1 VRWALNRL
9 ALAITSM
16 VALAFLVPLAVATR
30 QIAHDRAISDARQQA
45 TALVTVLGVDAD
57 PTLLTNAVA
66 STTAGGEGRLAVHLP
81 AVAPIG
87 ATHLSDV
94 QVAAAARDRRPVLAT
109 VAGGVAYLQPTV
121 LTDGRTVIVEVFVPS
136 GELRRGVW
144 PAWLALGGLAI
155 VLVAGST
162 LMADRLGAR
171 LVRSTR
177 SLAASARRLG
187 GGELSVRVPPDGPR
201 ELRDAARAF
210 NTMADD
216 LRRLMDRERELAA
229 DLSHR
234 LRTPLTAL
242 RLDAEAMPAGPIGE
256 RMRQACDLLDSELDA
271 IIRGPSRGGATR
283 TDLVDVLADRLAFWS
298 VLAEDQERPWEVVG
312 GDEPVMVSLPR
323 SELIL
328 VVDAMLGNVFAHT
341 PEGVAFRVS
350 VSPSE
355 LLVDDA
361 GPGILDPA
369 AAVRRGVSGAGST
382 GLGLD
387 IVRKAAD
394 AVSGRLVVARGPLG
408 GARVGIF
415 F

>member
-1 VRWALNRL
+1 
-9 ALAITSM
+9 
-16 VALAFLVPLAVATR
+16 
-30 QIAHDRAISDARQQA
+30 
-45 TALVTVLGVDAD
+45 
-57 PTLLTNAVA
+57 
-66 STTAGGEGRLAVHLP
+66 
-81 AVAPIG
+81 
-87 ATHLSDV
+87 
-94 QVAAAARDRRPVLAT
+94 
-109 VAGGVAYLQPTV
+109 
-121 LTDGRTVIVEVFVPS
+121 
-136 GELRRGVW
+136 VW

-171 LVRSTR
+171 LVRATR
-177 SLAASARRLG
+177 SLASSARRLG

-201 ELRDAARAF
+201 ELRDAAQAF

-242 RLDAEAMPAGPIGE
+242 RLDAEAMPPGPIGE

-271 IIRGPSRGGATR
+271 IIRGSRDDSTRGDPSGAGDEPIPYGRRGAGR

-312 GDEPVMVSLPR
+312 GDEPVMVSLSR

-328 VVDAMLGNVFAHT
+328 VVEAMLGNVFAHT
-341 PEGVAFRVS
+341 PERVAFRVS

-361 GPGILDPA
+361 GPGLLDPA

-394 AVSGRLVVARGPLG
+394 AMSGQLVVARGPLG